1 MKKIV
6 IKVLMLTVLLS
17 VSVSSY
23 AYDFEVDG
31 IYYTIESLDD
41 LTCRVTSGDN
51 KYSGNIVIP
60 SVVKYSNM
68 KFTVDEIEG
77 EAFRNS
83 KVNSVKIPN
92 SISSI
97 GVNAFEGSFFLYVDI
112 PNSVTYLGSGAF
124 ARTNIISIEIPS
136 SIEEVPNSCFQDCK
150 NLSEVKIADGIK
162 RIGGWAFNGC
172 ISLKTIEIPNSVE
185 SIGFLEGSFTD
196 CTNLEY
202 VSLGSSVRAICP
214 KCFFGCN
221 NLKTIDVLNTEPPHL
236 GGFLGGEVFQGVTYL
251 EATLNIPKGTL
262 EVYKASE
269 LWRNFKNIN
278 EVFEPEAGVAEL
290 IANNN
295 IVVLTSDDNIIIK
308 GANDAVQIDV
318 YDVAGRLV
326 YSGTDTKI
334 SVPTKGI
341 HIVRVAGQ
349 TFKVAL

>member
-68 KFTVDEIEG
+68 KFTVDKIEG

-97 GVNAFEGSFFLYVDI
+97 GVSAFEGSSLVYVDI
-112 PNSVTYLGSGAF
+112 PNSVTYLGTGAF

-150 NLSEVKIADGIK
+150 NLSEVKIADGIT
-162 RIGGWAFNGC
+162 RIGGWTFNGC

-196 CTNLEY
+196 CTNLEH

-236 GGFLGGEVFQGVTYL
+236 GGFLDGEVFQGVTYL

-290 IANNN
+290 IANKN
-295 IVVLTSDDNIIIK
+295 IVVLASDDNIIIK

-326 YSGTDTKI
+326 YSGTDTRI

-341 HIVRVAGQ
+341 YIVRVAGQ

>member
-68 KFTVDEIEG
+68 KFTVGKIEG
-77 EAFRNS
+77 EAFRGS
-83 KVNSVKIPN
+83 KVTSVKIPN
-92 SISSI
+92 SISLI
-97 GVNAFEGSFFLYVDI
+97 GDRAFESSSLVYVDI
-112 PNSVTYLGSGAF
+112 PNSVTYLGYGVF
-124 ARTNIISIEIPS
+124 AYTNIISIEIPS
-136 SIEEVPNSCFQDCK
+136 SIENVPNSCFANCK
-150 NLSEVKIADGIK
+150 NLSEVEIADGITG
-162 RIGGWAFNGC
+162 IGGCAFKGC
-172 ISLKTIEIPNSVE
+172 VSLKTIEIPNSVKF
-185 SIGFLEGSFTD
+185 IGAIEGTFMD
-196 CTNLEY
+196 CTSLEHI
-202 VSLGSSVRAICP
+202 SIGSSVSTIARGSFI
-214 KCFFGCN
+214 GCK
-221 NLKTIDVLNTEPPHL
+221 NLKTIDVLNTEPPIGDKIL
-236 GGFLGGEVFQGVTYL
+236 GGAVFQGITYL

-262 EVYKASE
+262 EAYKVSE

-278 EVFEPEAGVAEL
+278 EVFEPEASVDEL
-290 IANNN
+290 IANKN
-295 IVVLTSDDNIIIK
+295 IVVLASDGNIIIK

-326 YSGTDTKI
+326 YSGTDTTI